1 MPYFSRE
8 PRQLT
13 CHFFEI
19 FCMQDYPMQRDSS
32 LGPAPHYLH
41 KVLVGGLLIVI
52 DREGF
57 KPQAKQSVILSV
69 ISSVGKKQQGE

>member
-1 MPYFSRE
+1 
-8 PRQLT
+8 
-13 CHFFEI
+13 
-19 FCMQDYPMQRDSS
+19 MQDYPMQRHSS

-57 KPQAKQSVILSV
+57 KPQAKQSVISTFLSP
-69 ISSVGKKQQGE
+69 